1 MTSFPQLVDPLT
13 GHPLM
18 QRTILIANTSNMPV
32 SAREASIYTG
42 ITIAEYYRDMGYDV
56 ALMADSTSRWAEALR
71 EVSGRLEE
79 MPAEEGF
86 PSYLPSRL
94 AEFYERTGVIQTLGS
109 QRRVG
114 SICAIGAVSPP
125 GGDFSE
131 PVTQHTKRF
140 TRVFWALD
148 PELADARHY
157 PSINW
162 MQSYSGYIGDL
173 TAWWTKEVDSQWNS
187 YREEAMRILQTED
200 DLKNI
205 VKLVGPEALPDKQR
219 LVLETAT
226 IIRNAFLQQNA
237 MDPIDTY
244 CSPQKQFRMLKII
257 VEFYRLAV
265 RVTDRGAP
273 IFKITQLSIRND
285 IMRMKT
291 AIPNDRL
298 DLLDAV
304 EQGMQQQFGQ
314 LEATLR

>member
-1 MTSFPQLVDPLT
+1 
-13 GHPLM
+13 
-18 QRTILIANTSNMPV
+18 
-32 SAREASIYTG
+32 
-42 ITIAEYYRDMGYDV
+42 V

-94 AEFYERTGVIQTLGS
+94 AEFYERTGVIEALSS
-109 QRRVG
+109 QKREG

-148 PELADARHY
+148 AELADARHY
-157 PSINW
+157 PAINW
-162 MQSYSGYIGDL
+162 IQSYSGYIGEL
-173 TAWWTKEVDSQWNS
+173 SSWWHDKVDIQWNS
-187 YREEAMRILQTED
+187 YREEAMRILQAED

-219 LVLETAT
+219 LILETAR
-226 IIRNAFLQQNA
+226 IIRIAFLQQNA
-237 MDPIDTY
+237 LDPVDTY
-244 CSPQKQFRMLKII
+244 CPPQKQFKMLKII
-257 VEFYRLAV
+257 VDYHHAAE
-265 RVTDRGAP
+265 RVVAKGAP
-273 IFKITQLSIRND
+273 IFKITQQPVTEE

-291 AIPNDRL
+291 SVPNDKL
-298 DLLDAV
+298 NLLDDLSGRV
-304 EQGMQQQFGQ
+304 QKTFED
-314 LEATLR
+314 LEASLR

>member
-1 MTSFPQLVDPLT
+1 ME
-13 GHPLM
+13 
-18 QRTILIANTSNMPV
+18 RTILIANTSNMPV

-94 AEFYERTGVIQTLGS
+94 AEFYQRTGVVETLGAGN
-109 QRRVG
+109 RKG

-140 TRVFWALD
+140 TRVFWSLD

-162 MQSYSGYIGDL
+162 MQSYSGYTSELAD
-173 TAWWTKEVDSQWNS
+173 WWQKEVYKEWNT

-200 DLKNI
+200 ELRNI

-219 LVLETAT
+219 LVLETAR
-226 IIRNAFLQQNA
+226 IIRIAFLQQNA
-237 MDPIDTY
+237 LDPVDTY
-244 CSPQKQFRMLKII
+244 CIPQKQSKMLKII
-257 VEFYRLAV
+257 VDFHKLAQAAV
-265 RVTDRGAP
+265 GKGAP
-273 IFKITQLSIRND
+273 VFKVTQLPIFSE

-291 AIPNDRL
+291 TIPNDKII
-298 DLLDAV
+298 LLDDL
-304 EQGMQQQFGQ
+304 ENRMHQLFEE
-314 LEATLR
+314 LEASLR